1 MAPNR
6 NNNGPQRIKYS
17 VGVDRMVAQTLQHV
31 PVVVGKR
38 QLVAAFTSRILV
50 DKIATVDEHVCGESQ
65 VLRVFSGIF
74 GQCDKQQGHRGEALL
89 AIDEQT
95 PADTIRAD
103 AAFLHP
109 YDRSDEMGS
118 VRMPASRYNVGPQL
132 PALRLAP

>member
-1 MAPNR
+1 MVRPIW
-6 NNNGPQRIKYS
+6 G
-17 VGVDRMVAQTLQHV
+17 DHMVAHAVQHFSIV
-31 PVVVGKR
+31 AGKR
-38 QLVAAFTSRILV
+38 QLVAAFAGCVLV

-65 VLRVFSGIF
+65 VLRVFAGIF

-89 AIDEQT
+89 AVDEQT

-109 YDRSDEMGS
+109 YDRPGEMRS
-118 VRMPASRYNVGPQL
+118 LRMPAGRYDVGPQL